1 VAAGLSV
8 GVAKLGGVPN
18 DIPAAV
24 RRQASEQGGAIT
36 RRQAVQAGLSVD
48 KINWLLKRGDWR
60 QVHRG
65 VYVTFTGPA
74 GRSALL
80 WAAVLYAGPGAYLSH
95 ETAAEI
101 NGLSDD
107 ESPAISVTIPAS
119 RRVSAPPGVVIRHSS
134 HKAMTWRPPGM
145 PPYTVA
151 EETVIDLAQ
160 AATTADDVVALVTR
174 GYGRRLL
181 VEHQLLRLA
190 RARKKLRWRREL
202 DEIIPAAAGAHSPLE
217 YRHDRDV
224 QRAHGLPE
232 PVKQDRFRKPDG
244 GWGYRDRCYPEYGR
258 LVIELDGRRFHPDEQ
273 RGRDTERD
281 NQAAVAGATLRYGW
295 DDVTRRACE
304 TAEQEAAALRNRG
317 WTGTLTPCSP
327 SCRAVNGYGRSA
339 RSTVA
344 VSVRSGRTAS
354 APAMARS
361 SAE

>member
-1 VAAGLSV
+1 LSV
-8 GVAKLGGVPN
+8 GVVKLDGVLN
-18 DIPAAV
+18 DIPASA
-24 RRQASEQGGAIT
+24 RRKAREQGGVIT
-36 RRQAVQAGLSVD
+36 RRQAIQAGLSAD
-48 KINWLLKRGDWR
+48 KIAWLLKRGDWC

-80 WAAVLYAGPGAYLSH
+80 WAAVLYAGRGAYLSH

-101 NGLSDD
+101 NGLSDG
-107 ESPAISVTIPAS
+107 ESPAISITIPAS
-119 RRVSAPPGVVIRHSS
+119 RRVSAPAGVVIRHSS
-134 HKAMTWRPPGM
+134 RKAMTWRPPGM
-145 PPYTVA
+145 PPYTGA

-160 AATTADDVVALVTR
+160 AAAAEEEVIALVTR
-174 GYGRRLL
+174 GFGRRLL
-181 VEHQLLRLA
+181 NEQRLLTLA
-190 RARKKLRWRREL
+190 RSHKKLRWRHEL
-202 DEIIPAAAGAHSPLE
+202 DEIVPAAAGGAHSSLE

-295 DDVTRRACE
+295 DDVTRKACE

>member
-1 VAAGLSV
+1 V
-8 GVAKLGGVPN
+8 GVAKLGGVLN
-18 DIPAAV
+18 DIPATA
-24 RRQASEQGGAIT
+24 RRQARDQGGVIT
-36 RRQAVQAGLSVD
+36 RRQAIQAGLSAD
-48 KINWLLKRGDWR
+48 KIAWLLKRGDWR

-65 VYVTFTGPA
+65 VYVTFTGPV

-101 NGLSDD
+101 NGLSDE
-107 ESPAISVTIPAS
+107 ESSAISVTIPAS
-119 RRVSAPPGVVIRHSS
+119 RRVSAPAGVVIHHSS
-134 HKAMTWRPPGM
+134 RKAMTWRPPGM

-160 AATTADDVVALVTR
+160 AATARDEIIALVTR

-181 VEHQLLRLA
+181 TWQQLLTLA
-190 RARKKLRWRREL
+190 QARKKLRWRHEL
-202 DEIIPAAAGAHSPLE
+202 DEIIPVAAGGAYSSLE

-232 PVKQDRFRKPDG
+232 PVKQDPFRKADG
-244 GWGYRDRCYPEYGR
+244 GRGYRDRCYPQYGS

-281 NQAAVAGATLRYGW
+281 NQAAVTGATLRYGW

-317 WTGTLTPCSP
+317 WTGTLRPCSP
-327 SCRAVNGYGRSA
+327 SCRAATGYARSA
-339 RSTVA
+339 RSTTA